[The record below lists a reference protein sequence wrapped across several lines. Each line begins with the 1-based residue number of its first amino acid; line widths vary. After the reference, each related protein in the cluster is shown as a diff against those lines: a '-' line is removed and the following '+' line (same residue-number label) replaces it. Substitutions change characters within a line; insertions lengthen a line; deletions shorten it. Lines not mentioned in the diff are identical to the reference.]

1 MDDLKI
7 NDLTVRE
14 HLLRLA
20 AEGNRKFTE
29 SLHPGVEHI
38 LGIRV
43 PDLRNLARQI
53 AKHDWELFLERA
65 DNDYLE
71 ERMLQG
77 LVLGYIKPDD
87 DIEAY
92 HHRVTKFV
100 WVIESWSECDVFQ
113 FAGGKAYFRKHQERI
128 WEYLKEWLK
137 SSREFEVRF
146 GVVRMM
152 EYYVDGDHLDEMFAC
167 FEQIR
172 QEGYYVKMGVA
183 WALSVC
189 FVKFPERTME
199 YLKHSSLDS
208 DTYNKTLRK
217 IIESNRVP
225 ADTKDLIRKMKRV
238 G

>member
-53 AKHDWELFLERA
+53 AKNDWELFLERA
-65 DNDYLE
+65 D
-71 ERMLQG
+71 
-77 LVLGYIKPDD
+77 K
-87 DIEAY
+87 
-92 HHRVTKFV
+92 KFV

-208 DTYNKTLRK
+208 NTYNKTLRK

>member
-1 MDDLKI
+1 
-7 NDLTVRE
+7 
-14 HLLRLA
+14 
-20 AEGNRKFTE
+20 
-29 SLHPGVEHI
+29 
-38 LGIRV
+38 
-43 PDLRNLARQI
+43 
-53 AKHDWELFLERA
+53 
-65 DNDYLE
+65 
-71 ERMLQG
+71 
-77 LVLGYIKPDD
+77 
-87 DIEAY
+87 
-92 HHRVTKFV
+92 
-100 WVIESWSECDVFQ
+100 
-113 FAGGKAYFRKHQERI
+113 
-128 WEYLKEWLK
+128 
-137 SSREFEVRF
+137 
-146 GVVRMM
+146 MM